1 MTQRPV
7 ALVTGGSRGI
17 GRAAVLRFARAGYDV
32 GFCYRSRSDD
42 AAKTER
48 TAAEYGARVIAV
60 QADVADPAAV
70 SAFVRRVED
79 ELGPIEAAVTAAGI
93 TRDRSLMM
101 MSDDDWTAVMRTNV
115 DGTFHACRAAMFGM
129 LKRRRGVMVTLSSVA
144 GRYGNAGQTNY
155 SAAKAAISGFT
166 MAAAMEAGRYGVRV
180 NAIAPGFIV
189 TDMTEGMPAHARE
202 RAMLKIPLG
211 RFGTAE
217 EVADLIEFLAS
228 DRASYITGQ
237 VLGID
242 GGLVL

>member
-48 TAAEYGARVIAV
+48 TAAESGAGVIAV
-60 QADVADPAAV
+60 QADVADPVAV

-79 ELGPIEAAVTAAGI
+79 ELGPVEAAVTAAGI

-101 MSDDDWTAVMRTNV
+101 MSDDDWTAVMRTNL
-115 DGTFHACRAAMFGM
+115 DGTFHACRAAIFGM
-129 LKRRRGVMVTLSSVA
+129 FKRRRGAVVTLSSVA
-144 GRYGNAGQTNY
+144 GRYGNTGQANY

-166 MAAAMEAGRYGVRV
+166 MAAALEAGRYGVRV

-202 RAMLKIPLG
+202 RALLRIPLR

-237 VLGID
+237 VFGID
-242 GGLVL
+242 GGFVR

>member
-48 TAAEYGARVIAV
+48 TAAEYGAGVIAV
-60 QADVADPAAV
+60 QADVADPVAV

-129 LKRRRGVMVTLSSVA
+129 LKRRRGAMVTLSSVA

-189 TDMTEGMPAHARE
+189 TDMTEGMPAPARE